1 MPCQQAACRHGSNSA
16 ARRGQT
22 GHGSVGTGG
31 AEQERAGPEIGKRAS
46 MQLEAYETPSPAST
60 ERKPGDA
67 YDNTAADGITE
78 CLLMGPMG
86 LIGPIGPMG
95 RAKAPGARTD
105 SSFHLHP

>member
-31 AEQERAGPEIGKRAS
+31 AEQERVGPEIGKRAS
-46 MQLEAYETPSPAST
+46 MQLEDYKTPSPAST

-67 YDNTAADGITE
+67 HDNTAADGITE
-78 CLLMGPMG
+78 CLRPLFPNPLFPKG
-86 LIGPIGPMG
+86 LCNNQLQRYP
-95 RAKAPGARTD
+95 
-105 SSFHLHP
+105 L